1 MKRRGNLIAHAV
13 LAVCALWIALPLLW
27 VLRNSFIPEAEST
40 RIDLPTAFTLENYAK
55 LLVEDRFWRAAA
67 NSLAAAALSTLL
79 ALPFAATLG
88 YALARY
94 RSSGQFGRFLLL
106 LLQLLP
112 PIAMVLPVVGLFLV
126 VDFTD
131 PLGGLVLAYAAV
143 NLPFLTWV
151 LIGFFERVPV
161 ELEWAAMSDG
171 ATAWGAFWRIA
182 LPVARPGL
190 SVAALSGFLLAWNE
204 FLFALVLT
212 EGEDATIPV
221 ALTNLQSRAAV
232 PVAELSAG
240 IVLGV
245 LPMLLVVALLRH
257 HLIHG
262 RTFGAIR

>member
-1 MKRRGNLIAHAV
+1 MRRGSLIAHAV
-13 LAVCALWIALPLLW
+13 LALFALLIALPLLW
-27 VLRNSFIPEAEST
+27 VLRNSFVPEAEIT
-40 RIDLPTAFTLENYAK
+40 RLDLPTAFTLENYLK

-67 NSLAAAALSTLL
+67 NSFAAAALSTLL
-79 ALPFAATLG
+79 AFPFAATLG
-88 YALARY
+88 YALARF
-94 RSSGQFGRFLLL
+94 RSGGQAGRFLIL

-112 PIAMVLPVVGLFLV
+112 PIAVVLPVVALFQV
-126 VDFTD
+126 VNFTD
-131 PLGGLVLAYAAV
+131 PMGGLVIAYSAI
-143 NLPFLTWV
+143 NLPFLTWI

-161 ELEWAAMSDG
+161 ELEWAAMADG

-190 SVAALSGFLLAWNE
+190 AVAALSGFILAWNE

-212 EGEDATIPV
+212 DADAATIPV
-221 ALTNLQSRAAV
+221 ALTNLQSRGDV

-240 IVLGV
+240 IVLGA
-245 LPMLLVVALLRH
+245 LPMLVVVALLRR

>member
-1 MKRRGNLIAHAV
+1 MRRRGNLIAHAV

-27 VLRNSFIPEAEST
+27 VLHLSFLPETQSNSL
-40 RIDLPTAFTLENYAK
+40 DLPTAVTLENYVK

-67 NSLAAAALSTLL
+67 NSLAAASLSTLL

-94 RSSGQFGRFLLL
+94 RSSGQAGRFLLL

-112 PIAMVLPVVGLFLV
+112 PIAMVLPVVALFMV
-126 VDFTD
+126 AGFTD
-131 PLGGLVLAYAAV
+131 PMGGLVLAYAAV

-151 LIGFFERVPV
+151 LIGFFERVPA

-190 SVAALSGFLLAWNE
+190 AVAALSGFILAWNE

-212 EGEDATIPV
+212 DGESETIPV
-221 ALTNLQSRAAV
+221 ALTNLQSRAEV

-245 LPMLLVVALLRH
+245 LPMLGVLALLRH
-257 HLIHG
+257 HLLHG